1 MNYEHTRTADCGQ
14 TFIDLACRKG
24 LDNVW
29 DSFGQGIRDDI
40 RNEWINIVE
49 TVLENDKSS

>member
-1 MNYEHTRTADCGQ
+1 MNTLARRIVDRL
-14 TFIDLACRKG
+14 FIDLAYRKG

>member
-1 MNYEHTRTADCGQ
+1 MDRL
-14 TFIDLACRKG
+14 FIDLACRKG